1 METNF
6 LIVLNFV
13 LLIGISLYL
22 LKPKVIENKLNQTVF
37 KSKKTKNFSSV
48 INKFTINLTQLALEN
63 KLDPVIGREK
73 EIKRVIQILSRRKK
87 NNVILLGKAGIGKT
101 AIVEGLATAIVKKEV
116 PLSLLDKIVL
126 KIDISS
132 ILAGTKYRGEFEN
145 RFKTLVDTIITMN
158 KKFIVFI
165 DEIHTIVQA
174 GGAEGAIDADDII
187 KPPLARGELQMIGTT
202 TTKEFK
208 EFIQPDVTLTRRF
221 EALPISEPNKVQTIK
236 ILQGI
241 KEEYENYHKV
251 IISDAII
258 KKIVDYSVKIK
269 NRTFPDKAIDIM
281 DEVCAKVRLD
291 NVNNYKRIKIN
302 LKDLNEVIKSFQNL
316 NL

>member
-1 METNF
+1 MD
-6 LIVLNFV
+6 LNYI
-13 LLIGISLYL
+13 LTISLVLIIIIVWYL
-22 LKPKVIENKLNQTVF
+22 F
-37 KSKKTKNFSSV
+37 KSGDRSHKNPFSSKSGRKLSGNI
-48 INKFTINLTQLALEN
+48 INKFTINLTDLARDQ
-63 KLDPVIGREK
+63 KLDPVIGREN

-87 NNVILLGKAGIGKT
+87 NNAIILGKAGIGKT
-101 AIVEGLATAIVKKEV
+101 AIVEGLAMAIVNHQVPSSLSDKE
-116 PLSLLDKIVL
+116 VL
-126 KIDISS
+126 KIDMSS

-145 RFKTLVDTIITMN
+145 RFKTLVDTIIVMN

-221 EALPISEPNKVQTIK
+221 EALEVSEPDRAQTIK

-241 KEEYENYHKV
+241 KKEYEDYHRV
-251 IISDAII
+251 IISEQII
-258 KKIVDYSVKIK
+258 KKIVEFSNKIK
-269 NRTFPDKAIDIM
+269 NKTFPDKAIDIM

-291 NVNNYKRIKIN
+291 NVNSDQIVKITN
-302 LKDLNEVIKSFQNL
+302 KDLIEVLEFFKENKV
-316 NL
+316 